1 MQEAD
6 LLSFDAQQALRRTME
21 KYAGSCK
28 LFLCC
33 TSLNKIIDPVISR
46 CMVIRLPAP
55 SVEQLTPILKN
66 VAEKECVNI
75 SNNFCRLLAAKSD
88 HNVRRALLMLEASV
102 AKG

>member
-6 LLSFDAQQALRRTME
+6 LLTFDAQQALRRTME

-55 SVEQLTPILKN
+55 STDTLISILKN
-66 VAEKECVNI
+66 VSAREDVNGSDNFYKVLVEKCD
-75 SNNFCRLLAAKSD
+75 R
-88 HNVRRALLMLEASV
+88 NVRRSILTLEATIS
-102 AKG
+102 KG